1 MPIVFIML
9 WLQVGKVKKDL
20 TNAVINPELETL
32 SQVLDQA
39 RAIPYFLTWQPN
51 DIALVNL
58 YEEAIEIEEDLK
70 TSSLESPED
79 INERN
84 KLREELKDALK
95 NNVERLVLNKLIVF
109 QNI

>member
-1 MPIVFIML
+1 MLIVFIML

-20 TNAVINPELETL
+20 TNAVINPELQTL